1 MHNSPCLGLAG
12 TNAAVT
18 VSIKSGNTGSAF
30 SISGTD
36 LILASALD
44 YETTQFYDLVIEAV
58 DGGTPTPLTSQVKMM
73 GLWVQLHS
81 SICVTGEADGLRRTP
96 LLLVP
101 NSTPLPHVPH
111 R

>member
-1 MHNSPCLGLAG
+1 MHNSPCRGLAG

-36 LILASALD
+36 LILANALD
-44 YETTQFYDLVIEAV
+44 YETTQVYDLVIEAV

-73 GLWVQLHS
+73 GLWVQPHS
-81 SICVTGEADGLRRTP
+81 STQR
-96 LLLVP
+96 
-101 NSTPLPHVPH
+101 
-111 R
+111 